1 MKAIVKTKVFLV
13 GVKAELRKV
22 TWTTRKELMASTVVV
37 VIAVVITA
45 LFLGVVDYVM
55 QEGLISGQYSIIKL
69 FGG

>member
-1 MKAIVKTKVFLV
+1 MKAIVKTKVFLI

-37 VIAVVITA
+37 VVAVVIIA

-55 QEGLISGQYSIIKL
+55 QEGLISGRYSIIKL